1 MCPAEGGLYNSP
13 ETRRFCALLRGARS
27 IFPMLSH
34 DEVLRIARLARIEV
48 GERDIEALRAEL
60 NGILGL
66 IDQMRSVDTTGIE
79 PMSHPQADAQRL
91 REDRVSEP
99 DQRDR
104 FQAIAPSV
112 EDGLY
117 LVPKVID

>member
-1 MCPAEGGLYNSP
+1 
-13 ETRRFCALLRGARS
+13 
-27 IFPMLSH
+27 MLSR

-48 GERDIEALRAEL
+48 AGPEVEALRAEL

-66 IDQMRSVDTTGIE
+66 IDQMRAVDTGGVE
-79 PMSHPQADAQRL
+79 PMSHPQARAQRL
-91 REDRVSEP
+91 RDDRVTEP

-104 FQAIAPSV
+104 FQAVAPQV